1 LPKQIPK
8 HAAGD
13 GQQNEAQQKDEN
25 VLTSFSGP
33 VEGGRIRKYT
43 VDPYR
48 ICDVLYFAI
57 SERLISANQLVLYLL
72 VYAARDVNLTGIG
85 NTLKARSDIDSI
97 AENVVCFDDN
107 VAKID
112 TDPIFNPM
120 MLRHRCVAS
129 NHVLLDDDTAPHSFD
144 RTVENRNKSVTSGF
158 DEPSVMSH
166 NAGLYEVTL
175 DPLHA
180 KMRSFLIDLHE
191 AAVARDIA
199 SDNRGKTARR
209 RLSRGI
215 ATSARFQF
223 TNFTHDLGLHAL
235 QTAALGADNY

>member
-8 HAAGD
+8 RAACD
-13 GQQNEAQQKDEN
+13 GQQNEAQQKN
-25 VLTSFSGP
+25 KNHLAPFSGP
-33 VEGGRIRKYT
+33 VEGGRIRKHT

-48 ICDVLYFAI
+48 IRDVLYFAI

-72 VYAARDVNLTGIG
+72 VNAARDVNLARIG
-85 NTLKARSDIDSI
+85 NTLKARSDIDAI

-112 TDPIFNPM
+112 TNPIFNPM

-144 RTVENRNKSVTSGF
+144 RAVENRNKSVTGGF
-158 DEPSVMSH
+158 DEPSVMP
-166 NAGLYEVTL
+166 NDAGLDEVTL

-180 KMRSFLIDLHE
+180 KMRSFFIDLHQ

-199 SDNRGKTARR
+199 SNNRSKTPRR
-209 RLSRGI
+209 
-215 ATSARFQF
+215 
-223 TNFTHDLGLHAL
+223 
-235 QTAALGADNY
+235 